1 MTVRQEYPTGCWV
14 PEPGAQAAGRRIL
27 CQARFDLAGVL
38 RNGEQLLLTL
48 IIPLVLLV
56 AASSLSFV
64 NSGVGQPIDTVTPG
78 ILALAVMSTA
88 FTSLAISVGFDRR
101 SGALRLLATTP
112 LTRRDLLLAR
122 TLSVVAVEA
131 MQVVLIAVVALGL
144 GWSPQGSIPSAIA
157 LLLLGTAA
165 FAACGVAL
173 AGVLRAEATLAVAN
187 GIYLLLL
194 IGGGTVVPL
203 AKLPSP
209 LAEVAALLPS
219 GALGEGLRSV
229 LTDGTAIGV
238 QPVVV
243 LACWTVFGALVT
255 VRTFRWN

>member
-1 MTVRQEYPTGCWV
+1 MAVRQEYPANCWA
-14 PEPGAQAAGRRIL
+14 PAPGARAAGRRIIS
-27 CQARFDLAGVL
+27 QARFDLAGVL

-56 AASSLSFV
+56 AASSFSFV
-64 NSGVGQPIDTVTPG
+64 SSADGEPIDTVTPG

-131 MQVVLIAVVALGL
+131 MQVVLIALVAFGL
-144 GWSPQGSIPSAIA
+144 GWSPLGSIPSAIA

-165 FAACGVAL
+165 FACCGVAL

-203 AKLPSP
+203 DKLPAP
-209 LAEVAALLPS
+209 LATVASLLPS

-229 LTDGTAIGV
+229 LTDGAAVGL
-238 QPVVV
+238 QPVLV
-243 LACWTVFGALVT
+243 LIGWTVFGAVVT

>member
-1 MTVRQEYPTGCWV
+1 M
-14 PEPGAQAAGRRIL
+14 
-27 CQARFDLAGVL
+27 
-38 RNGEQLLLTL
+38 
-48 IIPLVLLV
+48 LLV
-56 AASSLSFV
+56 AASSFSFV
-64 NSGVGQPIDTVTPG
+64 SSGDGEPIDTVTPG

-88 FTSLAISVGFDRR
+88 LTSLAISVGFDRR
-101 SGALRLLATTP
+101 SGSLRLLATTP

-131 MQVVLIAVVALGL
+131 MQVVLIALVAFGL
-144 GWSPQGSIPSAIA
+144 GWSPLGSIPSAIA

-165 FAACGVAL
+165 FACCGVAL

-203 AKLPSP
+203 DKLPAP
-209 LAEVAALLPS
+209 LATFASLLPS

-229 LTDGTAIGV
+229 LTDGATVGL
-238 QPVVV
+238 QPVLV
-243 LACWTVFGALVT
+243 LIGWTVFGALVT

>member
-1 MTVRQEYPTGCWV
+1 MSVRQDYPTDCWA
-14 PEPGAQAAGRRIL
+14 PAPGARSAGRRIIS
-27 CQARFDLAGVL
+27 QAAFDLAGVL

-56 AASSLSFV
+56 AASSFNFV
-64 NSGVGQPIDTVTPG
+64 RSVGEPINTVTPG

-122 TLSVVAVEA
+122 TLSVIAIET
-131 MQVVLIAVVALGL
+131 MQLVLIALVAFGL
-144 GWSPQGSIPSAIA
+144 GWSPLGSLPVAVL

-203 AKLPSP
+203 DKLPAP
-209 LAEVAALLPS
+209 LATVASLLPS
-219 GALGEGLRSV
+219 GALGEGLRSI
-229 LTDGTAIGV
+229 LTDGVAVGL
-238 QPVVV
+238 QPVAV
-243 LACWTVFGALVT
+243 LVCWTVAGMLVT
-255 VRTFRWN
+255 VRTFRWH